1 MGDIVIDYGFDERM
15 YVDYIGSDIDHK
27 IIVRNIFDTLYK
39 CYENKEIEELALTLN
54 VTGAFLTISI
64 ENKEIMKHVRNFIEM
79 YVKDMEEFVTNEKK
93 SNQHD

>member
-15 YVDYIGSDIDHK
+15 YVDYIGSDINHK
-27 IIVRNIFDTLYK
+27 IIVKNIFDTLYK
-39 CYENKEIEELALTLN
+39 RYENKEIQELSLTLN

-64 ENKEIMKHVRNFIEM
+64 ENKKIRAHVNNFIER
-79 YVKDMEEFVTNEKK
+79 YVTNMEEFVDNEKK

>member
-15 YVDYIGSDIDHK
+15 YVDYIGSDINHK
-27 IIVRNIFDTLYK
+27 IILRNIFDTLYER
-39 CYENKEIEELALTLN
+39 YENKEIEELALTLN

-64 ENKEIMKHVRNFIEM
+64 ENKKTRAHVYNFVEM
-79 YVKDMEEFVTNEKK
+79 YVRNMEEFLDNEKK

>member
-27 IIVRNIFDTLYK
+27 IIVRNIFETLYK
-39 CYENKEIEELALTLN
+39 RYENKEIQELALTLN

-64 ENKEIMKHVRNFIEM
+64 ENKKIRAHVHNFIER
-79 YVKDMEEFVTNEKK
+79 YVTDMEEFVDNEKK